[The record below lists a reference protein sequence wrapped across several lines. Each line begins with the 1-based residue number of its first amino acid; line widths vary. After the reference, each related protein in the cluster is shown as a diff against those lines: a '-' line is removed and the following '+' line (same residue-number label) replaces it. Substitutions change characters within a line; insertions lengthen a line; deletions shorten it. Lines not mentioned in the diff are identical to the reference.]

1 MSEAYVIDEAAEKR
15 EITRR
20 YRNLLRSHKR
30 SKNPAE
36 RKRIRKAFDVA
47 VEAHREDRRKTG
59 EPYIYH
65 PIEVAHI
72 VSAEMGLDTTSVVA
86 ALLHDTVED
95 TYITLEDIEN
105 LFGEKERYLIDGL
118 TKIKGVL
125 DHSTSMQA
133 ENFRK
138 MILTLS
144 DDVRVIL
151 IKLADRLHNMR
162 TLDSMPRPKQ
172 LKIANETSYMYAPLA
187 HRLGLYSIKTELEDL
202 SLKYTEP
209 EAYAEIVEKLKRS
222 KSGRTRFI
230 NRFSKP
236 IIDDLQKAGIQFEL
250 KGRTKS
256 VYSIWK
262 KMKTKHIP
270 FEEVY
275 DVFAIRIIMDTDS
288 LEQEKNLCWNAYS
301 MVTDHYKPNTER
313 LRDWISNPK
322 SNGYESLHATVM
334 SDSGK
339 WVEVQIRSRRM
350 DEIAEKGLAAH
361 WKYKD
366 GGAGKQNSLDMWL
379 HQVREMLEN
388 PDADAINFIDDFKL
402 NLFAEEIFV
411 FTPTGDL
418 KKLPVN
424 ATALDFAF
432 EIHSQV
438 GARTIGAKVNA
449 RLVPLS
455 HQLKSGDQV
464 EIITSKNQRPTE
476 DWLNFV
482 ITGKAK
488 SKIRESLKEKKKE
501 VAQDGKE
508 ILKRKFK
515 SLKADYISA
524 NVELLRKH
532 YKTETTTD
540 FYFEIAT
547 GKIDLKKL
555 KGYEISN
562 GRLTFPKKKVDAPKP
577 KEKKSPAALPGKS
590 DTLILNDNN
599 TNMEYKLAPC
609 CSPIPGDDIFG
620 FVTIGDGIKIHRT
633 NCPNAVQMLSKF
645 DYRVIKAKWSSQK
658 EKESLAFIRFEG
670 IDDIGLVHT
679 ITDTISRQ
687 LSVNMKSISFES
699 HDGIF
704 TGDISLY
711 IHNTTHLNKLIRE
724 MENIKGVTRVMR
736 VEKPN
741 E

>member
-1 MSEAYVIDEAAEKR
+1 MAEDYIIDQEAENK
-15 EITRR
+15 EISRR
-20 YRNLLRSHKR
+20 YKGLLRVAKR
-30 SKNPAE
+30 STAPAD

-47 VEAHREDRRKTG
+47 VEAHKEDRRKTG

-65 PIEVAHI
+65 PIAVAHI
-72 VSAEMGLDTTSVVA
+72 CAAEMGLDTTSIVA

-95 TYITLEDIEN
+95 TYLTLEDIKN

-118 TKIKGVL
+118 TKIAGVL
-125 DHSTSMQA
+125 ENSDSMQA

-162 TLDSMPRPKQ
+162 TLDAMRRDKQ
-172 LKIANETSYMYAPLA
+172 LKIASETQYMYAPLA
-187 HRLGLYSIKTELEDL
+187 HRLGLYTIKTDLEDL

-209 EAYAEIVEKLKRS
+209 KSYAEIVDKLQRTKA
-222 KSGRTRFI
+222 GRTRFV
-230 NRFSKP
+230 NQFSKP
-236 IIDDLQKAGIQFEL
+236 IIEDLEKSNIDYEL

-262 KMKTKHIP
+262 KMKKQSIP

-275 DVFAIRIIMDTDS
+275 DVFAIRIIVESDT
-288 LEQEKNLCWNAYS
+288 LEQEKNICWSVYS
-301 MVTDHYKPNTER
+301 MVTDHFKPNTER

-334 SDSGK
+334 SENGK

-366 GGAGKQNSLDMWL
+366 GTTGKINTLDRWL
-379 HQVREMLEN
+379 GQVREMLDN
-388 PDADAINFIDDFKL
+388 PSSDALSFIDDFKL

-411 FTPTGDL
+411 FTPTGEL

-432 EIHSQV
+432 EIHTQV
-438 GARTIGAKVNA
+438 GARTIGAKVNH

-455 HQLKSGDQV
+455 HQLSSGDQV
-464 EIITSKNQRPTE
+464 EILTSKNQRPNE

-488 SKIRESLKEKKKE
+488 SKIRESLKEKRKK
-501 VAQDGKE
+501 VALDGKE
-508 ILKRKFK
+508 ILQRKLK
-515 SLKADYISA
+515 SLKADFISTNIEA
-524 NVELLRKH
+524 LRIH
-532 YKTETTTD
+532 YKADTTTD
-540 FYFEIAT
+540 FYFDIAT

-555 KGYEISN
+555 KGQEITN
-562 GRLTFPKKKVDAPKP
+562 GRLTFPAKKTESSRPKESKKKSTIPN
-577 KEKKSPAALPGKS
+577 KS
-590 DTLILNDNN
+590 DMLVLDDNN
-599 TNMEYKLAPC
+599 TGLEYKIAPC
-609 CSPIPGDDIFG
+609 CSPIKGDDIFG

-633 NCPNAVQMLSKF
+633 SCPNAVQMLSRF
-645 DYRVIKAKWSSQK
+645 EYRVIKAQWSSQK

-670 IDDIGLVHT
+670 IDDIGLVHN

-687 LSVNMKSISFES
+687 LHINMKAISFNS
-699 HDGIF
+699 NDGIF
-704 TGDISLY
+704 TGEISLY
-711 IHNTTHLNKLIRE
+711 IHNTTHLNKLIQE
-724 MENIKGVTRVMR
+724 MESINGVLKVKR
-736 VEKPN
+736 VESL